1 MSDVLSQNE
10 IDDLLAALST
20 GEVNVKEIE
29 DESSEKKVRK
39 YDFTRPDKFA
49 KDQLRTLE
57 IIHENF
63 SRLMN
68 NFLSG
73 YLRTFVEVEVLSVQ
87 SLIYNEFSNSISN
100 PCILGIVDFAP
111 LEGQFI
117 IDISSEMAYTM
128 IERILGGSG
137 MQLAKKEHRALTE
150 IELTL
155 LKNIF
160 VKFINLLKEP
170 WGNIIEIKPKLERI
184 ETNSQ
189 FAQIVSPSESI
200 ALVTLSLK
208 IGESEG
214 MINICIPHL
223 VMEPILPSLSSRL
236 WFNTSGKKELTE
248 VEKKAIEKNIQKSKV
263 NIKTIIGRSFIT
275 VGELL
280 TLHPGDVVL
289 LDKKVDEPFEIYI
302 EKELKYYGK
311 PGVKNK
317 KVAIKILDTIKE
329 GDETH
334 G

>member
-100 PCILGIVDFAP
+100 PCILGVVDFVP
-111 LEGQFI
+111 LDGQII
-117 IDISSEMAYTM
+117 IDVATDMAYTM

-137 MQLAKKEHRALTE
+137 NKQTKKEHRALTE

-155 LKNIF
+155 LKTILI
-160 VKFINLLKEP
+160 KFINLLKEP

-200 ALVTLSLK
+200 ALVTLNLK
-208 IGESEG
+208 IGENEG
-214 MINICIPHL
+214 MINICIPH
-223 VMEPILPSLSSRL
+223 VVIEPILASLSSRL
-236 WFNTSGKKELTE
+236 WFSTSGKKEISE
-248 VEKKAIEKNIQKSKV
+248 AEKRALERNISKSKV
-263 NIKTIIGRSFIT
+263 KLKAVIGKSTIT

-280 TLHPGDVVL
+280 TLRPGDVVL
-289 LDKKVDEPFEIYI
+289 LDKGVEDALDIYI
-302 EKELKYYGK
+302 GEELKYHGK
-311 PGVKNK
+311 PGIKNK
-317 KVAIKILDTIKE
+317 KVAIKITGAVGE
-329 GDETH
+329 GDE
-334 G
+334 

>member
-111 LEGQFI
+111 LDGQII
-117 IDISSEMAYTM
+117 IDVATDMAYTM

-137 MQLAKKEHRALTE
+137 TQSSKKEHRALTE

-155 LKNIF
+155 LKNIL

-200 ALVTLSLK
+200 ALVTLNLK
-208 IGESEG
+208 IGDSEG
-214 MINICIPHL
+214 MINICIPHM
-223 VMEPILPSLSSRL
+223 VIEPILASLSSRL
-236 WFNTSGKKELTE
+236 WFSTSGKKEVSE
-248 VEKKAIEKNIQKSKV
+248 VEKKALEKNISKSKV
-263 NIKTIIGRSFIT
+263 LVKAVVGKSMIT

-280 TLHPGDVVL
+280 TLRPGDVVL
-289 LDKKVDEPFEIYI
+289 LDKNVEDSLEVYI
-302 EKELKYYGK
+302 GDELKYHAK
-311 PGVKNK
+311 PGIKNK
-317 KVAIKILDTIKE
+317 KVAVKITDSVSE
-329 GDETH
+329 GDE
-334 G
+334 